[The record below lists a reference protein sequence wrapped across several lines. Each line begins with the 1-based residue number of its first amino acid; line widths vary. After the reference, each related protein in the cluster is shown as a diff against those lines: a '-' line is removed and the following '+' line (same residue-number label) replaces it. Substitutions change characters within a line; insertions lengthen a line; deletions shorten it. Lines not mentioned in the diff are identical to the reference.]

1 MEKEIKMLRQKCGDM
16 PGVGHFWPMD
26 KKGARDYMEKEE
38 LATVLHLLSQG
49 EKKVHLKEREFLVL
63 FYERK
68 IEKL

>member
-16 PGVGHFWPMD
+16 PGVGHFWPTD

-49 EKKVHLKEREFLVL
+49 EKKVHLKEIGLSCTIL
-63 FYERK
+63 
-68 IEKL
+68 